1 MALAKR
7 ASLLF
12 RTRRI
17 KVIAISMIKQTK
29 TSKPTIPPPASF
41 SPGSTI
47 VQEGREEQ
55 TLINLQPRILI
66 VDSESVTR
74 RQLAV
79 FYTSKGYEVQVANSG
94 EEALSRIQKRDIDLA
109 VINLEISDTKR
120 VELVAEIHQFVDSK
134 VSVIATGHLPVDHI
148 DDDLRYR
155 LDEYVVKPFSL
166 EAIHQATQ
174 TALNKAHV
182 FIESTSLRQS
192 LNDTVGEFGLLLSKT
207 PAMHQI
213 FESMRMASPT
223 NMSVVL
229 EGEAGTGKELIASAI
244 HHQSSRRDGP
254 FIPINCA
261 AYPDLLLEAELF
273 GYEEAGRV
281 RVELKRPGKIKLA
294 HRGTLFLDE
303 IENMDP
309 FVQTKLLQ
317 VLEDWNTAHLGG
329 HQSLDSDVR
338 IIAASNV
345 PLQELV
351 AQGKMRPDLYYRIN
365 VVPIQILPLRERAGD
380 IPLLIEDFLRWHP
393 IANQKR
399 IVGVSRETIA
409 RLIQY
414 QWPGNIRELQN
425 VLEKA
430 VVLSKGSVI
439 EDIDLPREH
448 TG

>member
-1 MALAKR
+1 MAKPFDYETIH
-7 ASLLF
+7 S
-12 RTRRI
+12 
-17 KVIAISMIKQTK
+17 K
-29 TSKPTIPPPASF
+29 T
-41 SPGSTI
+41 
-47 VQEGREEQ
+47 
-55 TLINLQPRILI
+55 
-66 VDSESVTR
+66 
-74 RQLAV
+74 
-79 FYTSKGYEVQVANSG
+79 QVA
-94 EEALSRIQKRDIDLA
+94 
-109 VINLEISDTKR
+109 
-120 VELVAEIHQFVDSK
+120 
-134 VSVIATGHLPVDHI
+134 
-148 DDDLRYR
+148 
-155 LDEYVVKPFSL
+155 LD
-166 EAIHQATQ
+166 
-174 TALNKAHV
+174 KACV
-182 FIESTSLRQS
+182 FAESTSLRQS

-244 HHQSSRRDGP
+244 HYRSSRRDGP

-273 GYEEAGRV
+273 GYEEPGRF

-303 IENMDP
+303 IESIDP

-329 HQSLDSDVR
+329 QQSLDSDVR

-351 AQGKMRPDLYYRIN
+351 SKGKMRADLYYRIN
-365 VVPIQILPLRERAGD
+365 VVPIHVLALRERAGD
-380 IPLLIEDFLRWHP
+380 IPLLIDDFLRWHP
-393 IANQKR
+393 TANQKR
-399 IVGVSRETIA
+399 IVGVSRETLA

-414 QWPGNIRELQN
+414 PWPGNIRELRN

-430 VVLSKGSVI
+430 IVFTKGSVI
-439 EDIDLPREH
+439 ENIDLPSANVRIN
-448 TG
+448 